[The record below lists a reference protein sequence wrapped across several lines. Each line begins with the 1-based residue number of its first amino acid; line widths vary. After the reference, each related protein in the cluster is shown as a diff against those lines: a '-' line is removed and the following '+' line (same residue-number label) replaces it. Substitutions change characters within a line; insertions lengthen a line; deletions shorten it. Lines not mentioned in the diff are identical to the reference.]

1 MNSSFQN
8 LKIDKVKIKK
18 SFKENLQK
26 LRFSVT
32 KRRADTIT
40 NNSSLVHSQNNLP
53 NVNIVSDQE
62 IQDKNK
68 NDLNRNLI
76 NFSEKER

>member
-40 NNSSLVHSQNNLP
+40 NNSPLVHSQNSLP

-68 NDLNRNLI
+68 NDLNQNLI
-76 NFSEKER
+76 NFSEQER